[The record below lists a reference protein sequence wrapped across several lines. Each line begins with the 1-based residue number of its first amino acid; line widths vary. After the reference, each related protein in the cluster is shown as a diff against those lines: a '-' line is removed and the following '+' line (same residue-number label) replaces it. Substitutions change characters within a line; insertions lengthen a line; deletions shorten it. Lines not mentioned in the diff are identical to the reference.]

1 MCCKHDG
8 SSFIFLYDPQHQPTF
23 YHTNPRTLI
32 KFLKHEIYFFSN
44 RILLFELSF
53 RFIAL
58 KIFWLWY
65 MIVFI
70 RKTDEFDDI
79 TWTRSISCYMIL
91 FWISRKMFWF
101 SSKGTFFATK
111 LFMQCEKLYYISPNT
126 AFFVYSINTLLSW
139 HTIFIYVGILFI
151 NAPTFIK
158 DLCRLL
164 FNLV

>member
-1 MCCKHDG
+1 M
-8 SSFIFLYDPQHQPTF
+8 
-23 YHTNPRTLI
+23 I

-44 RILLFELSF
+44 RILLFDLSF

-65 MIVFI
+65 MIIFI

-79 TWTRSISCYMIL
+79 TLTRSISCYMIL
-91 FWISRKMFWF
+91 LWISRKMFWF

-111 LFMQCEKLYYISPNT
+111 LFMQLKKVYYISHNT
-126 AFFVYSINTLLSW
+126 AFLCFLQHITFW

-151 NAPTFIK
+151 NVPTLIK

>member
-44 RILLFELSF
+44 IILLFDLSF

-58 KIFWLWY
+58 KIFWLWN
-65 MIVFI
+65 MIIFI

-79 TWTRSISCYMIL
+79 TLTRSISCYMIL
-91 FWISRKMFWF
+91 LWISRKMFWF
-101 SSKGTFFATK
+101 SSKGTFFVTK
-111 LFMQCEKLYYISPNT
+111 LFMQWKKLYYISHNT
-126 AFFVYSINTLLSW
+126 AF
-139 HTIFIYVGILFI
+139 LFI
-151 NAPTFIK
+151 PSTHYFFGTPYSFTSVF
-158 DLCRLL
+158 CLL
-164 FNLV
+164 TLQLW

>member
-8 SSFIFLYDPQHQPTF
+8 SSLIFPYDPQHQPTF

-44 RILLFELSF
+44 RILLFDLSF

-58 KIFWLWY
+58 KIFWFWY

-70 RKTDEFDDI
+70 RKTDELR
-79 TWTRSISCYMIL
+79 RSINCYMIL

-101 SSKGTFFATK
+101 SSKGTFFVTK

-126 AFFVYSINTLLSW
+126 AFLCIPSTHYFFW

-151 NAPTFIK
+151 NAPTLIK

-164 FNLV
+164 FDLV